1 MEIDPRSPTW
11 FAVKDFCIK
20 ELDTATSALES
31 ASMSHEETQ
40 FTRGYIKA
48 FRELSKLPKD
58 TQSGIRSSV
67 SVDYG

>member
-1 MEIDPRSPTW
+1 MEVDPRSATW
-11 FAVKDFCIK
+11 GAVTDFYSK
-20 ELDTATSALES
+20 ELEIATSTLES
-31 ASMSHEETQ
+31 ASMSHAETQ
-40 FTRGYIKA
+40 FIRGYIKA

>member
-11 FAVKDFCIK
+11 FAVKDFCTK